1 VGQAEECCCPKEVG
15 HPEESDWSQA
25 DEPCYAEEAIGD
37 DESTVGSEEEVGLA
51 EMALVLRMDDVVS
64 QNSAMVM
71 PLRFVDDDY
80 TPRLWAELYP
90 VLRNIKTDDLVL
102 KMLAY
107 KKKPLATWRPDDWG
121 LLDALNHMLTLRA
134 SSKGHQLQNDSPRLK
149 DAAFWAKL
157 DQDLTFYYEAEYPG
171 PELADE

>member
-1 VGQAEECCCPKEVG
+1 
-15 HPEESDWSQA
+15 
-25 DEPCYAEEAIGD
+25 
-37 DESTVGSEEEVGLA
+37 
-51 EMALVLRMDDVVS
+51 MA
-64 QNSAMVM
+64 M

-90 VLRNIKTDDLVL
+90 VLRNIKTDDLAK

-107 KKKPLATWRPDDWG
+107 KNKPMESWRPDDWG

-134 SSKGHQLQNDSPRLK
+134 NSRGHHLRNDSPPVR

-171 PELADE
+171 QELIDE